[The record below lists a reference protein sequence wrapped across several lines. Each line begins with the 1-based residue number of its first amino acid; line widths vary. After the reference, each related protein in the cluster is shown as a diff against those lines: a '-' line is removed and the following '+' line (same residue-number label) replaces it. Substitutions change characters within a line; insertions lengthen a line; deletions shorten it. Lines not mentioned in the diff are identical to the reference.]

1 MAATTPMPDI
11 AAPTREEVLVPAS
24 PNTPQPRKR
33 RCGVK
38 AFGLLTILGLGVAGG
53 ANLHRLVDL
62 DQAAPWLEHNGS
74 ILRSGFE
81 AARNEIGSRIASF
94 TSKPVS
100 VAQASQEA
108 TSSATPNN
116 DIIERA
122 VADLSLRVDQVRAAH
137 DGSARD
143 RGQGIERIRNA
154 AEQNHREL
162 VAKLVQLTERV
173 ERMERQAA
181 AAAAPAVAHQP
192 VVPPTTPSPAK
203 PVAKTVPK
211 PVHDTKP
218 VAKTVPQPTP
228 DTKAKVSPKQ
238 TSTEI
243 KPDGMPGMDVNGIA
257 NWTVRDVFDG
267 TAVLEGPRGVIDVTV
282 GDTVPGIGR
291 VQAIT
296 RSGRRWV
303 VATTKGVIT
312 PRLPRT
318 SPEFASEPPRNF
330 W

>member
-62 DQAAPWLEHNGS
+62 DQAAPWLEHTGS

-100 VAQASQEA
+100 VVQASQEA
-108 TSSATPNN
+108 TSLATPNN

-122 VADLSLRVDQVRAAH
+122 VADLSLRVDQVRAAN
-137 DGSARD
+137 DGAVRD
-143 RGQGIERIRNA
+143 LGAGIERLRSSV
-154 AEQNHREL
+154 EQNQREL
-162 VAKLVQLTERV
+162 VAKLVQLTERM
-173 ERMERQAA
+173 ERIERQAA
-181 AAAAPAVAHQP
+181 AVTVPGVTQP
-192 VVPPTTPSPAK
+192 VSQPTTAAPAK
-203 PVAKTVPK
+203 PVAK
-211 PVHDTKP
+211 PVTQLPAPSPTKP
-218 VAKTVPQPTP
+218 VAPPAVPLTP
-228 DTKAKVSPKQ
+228 DTKAKVAPKQ
-238 TSTEI
+238 TSTEM
-243 KPDGMPGMDVNGIA
+243 KPGVDVRGIA
-257 NWTVRDVFDG
+257 NWTVRDAADG
-267 TAVLEGPRGVIDVTV
+267 KAVLLGPRGTIKVAV
-282 GDTVPGIGR
+282 GDTIPEIGR
-291 VQAIT
+291 VQGIM
-296 RSGRRWV
+296 RSGSRWI

-312 PRLPRT
+312 PHY
-318 SPEFASEPPRNF
+318 
-330 W
+330 

>member
-1 MAATTPMPDI
+1 ME
-11 AAPTREEVLVPAS
+11 AAPMQDITAPAREEALVLDPPKS
-24 PNTPQPRKR
+24 PRPRKR
-33 RCGVK
+33 RFGVM

-62 DQAAPWLEHNGS
+62 DQAAPWLEHTGS

-81 AARNEIGSRIASF
+81 AARREIGSRIASF

-108 TSSATPNN
+108 TSLATPNN

-143 RGQGIERIRNA
+143 LGQGIERIRNA

-162 VAKLVQLTERV
+162 VTKLVQLTERV

-181 AAAAPAVAHQP
+181 AAAAPAVAQP
-192 VVPPTTPSPAK
+192 VVQPTTPSPAK
-203 PVAKTVPK
+203 PVAKTVRK

-238 TSTEI
+238 TSAEI
-243 KPDGMPGMDVNGIA
+243 KPDGMPGMDVKGIA

-318 SPEFASEPPRNF
+318 SSEFASEPPRDF